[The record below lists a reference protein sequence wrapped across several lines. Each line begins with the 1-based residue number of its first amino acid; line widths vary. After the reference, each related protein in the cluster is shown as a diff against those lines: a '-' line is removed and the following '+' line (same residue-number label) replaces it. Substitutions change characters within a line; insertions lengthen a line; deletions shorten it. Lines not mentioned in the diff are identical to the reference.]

1 MIDMKAIVIGATGA
15 TGKDLVELL
24 KNDSDFDS
32 VEIFVRREF
41 ELDDSKFHV
50 HVIDFDKPDDWKNL
64 VQGDVIFSCLGTTR
78 RAAGSKSA
86 QWKIDHDYQ
95 FEFAKIAR
103 ENGVKKFILV
113 SSIGSDKDSKFFYLH
128 MKGQLEQDIVEL
140 DFPTFITMQPP
151 SLIRKK
157 PKIPLESVSI
167 KILKAVNAVGLFK
180 SYAPMKTEIVAKAM
194 INLAKTCDE
203 KFLIVSGQKI
213 REYAQ

>member
-1 MIDMKAIVIGATGA
+1 M
-15 TGKDLVELL
+15 DLFL
-24 KNDSDFDS
+24 
-32 VEIFVRREF
+32 
-41 ELDDSKFHV
+41 
-50 HVIDFDKPDDWKNL
+50 
-64 VQGDVIFSCLGTTR
+64 
-78 RAAGSKSA
+78 
-86 QWKIDHDYQ
+86 WKIDHDYQ
-95 FEFAKIAR
+95 FEFAKIVR

-128 MKGQLEQDIVEL
+128 MKGQLEHDIVEL

-194 INLAKTCDE
+194 INLAKTCNE
-203 KFLIVSGQKI
+203 KFLIVAGQKI
-213 REYAQ
+213 REYAR